1 MKIAI
6 FAETYLPYINGVVTH
21 IKILKEGLEQLGHTV
36 LIVTADP
43 DTKHHY
49 LKDNVSHCPAHRSQ
63 PLYGYGLASPA
74 SRRRLKFVED
84 FDPDIIHIHQEL
96 GIGLSG
102 IMIAKLLKKPLV
114 YTLHTMY
121 DEYLY
126 YVAPRALLPVVKK
139 ISHRYSRAIAN
150 SAHAIT
156 GPSKKC
162 QEYLQNVGVTK
173 MVNVVPNA
181 VELDQFNP
189 DNISQ
194 EVKDELRKRYQ
205 IPSDATICCF
215 VGRLGREKSVDI
227 LLDYWAKT
235 ITPADKLHLIVIGD
249 GPCIDELKEQ
259 ATKLNINSMV
269 TFTGKILH
277 EDLPTYLAACDF
289 YVTASTSD
297 TNSISMLEG
306 MATGL
311 PVLQR
316 LDRLN
321 ENQVRNGVN
330 GYVFNSA
337 EEMAEEMKKIRDKS
351 PEDLAILKKSVIES
365 VKKSGAIDLANYL
378 LTIYSGALEKQK
390 HAEQKE

>member
-6 FAETYLPYINGVVTH
+6 FTETYLPYINGVVTH
-21 IKILKEGLEQLGHTV
+21 IKILKEGLEQLGHQV
-36 LIVTADP
+36 MVVTADP
-43 DTKHHY
+43 DTRRHY
-49 LKDNVSHCPAHRSQ
+49 LKDDVLHCPAHRSQ
-63 PLYGYGLASPA
+63 RLYGYGVANPV
-74 SRRRLKFVED
+74 SRRRLKFIED
-84 FDPDIIHIHQEL
+84 FDPDIIHVHQEF

-102 IMIAKLLKKPLV
+102 IMIAKILKKPLV

-150 SAHAIT
+150 SATAIT

-194 EVKDELRKRYQ
+194 EVKDELRKRYH
-205 IPSDATICCF
+205 IPADDTICCF

-235 ITPADKLHLIVIGD
+235 LKPEDKLYLIVIGD
-249 GPCIDELKEQ
+249 GPCLDELKEQ
-259 ATKLNINSMV
+259 ATTLNIDGMV

-321 ENQVRNGVN
+321 EDQVRNGVN

-337 EEMAEEMKKIRDKS
+337 EEMAEQMKKIRDKS
-351 PEDLAILKKSVIES
+351 PEELSQLKKSVIES
-365 VKKSGAIDLANYL
+365 VRQSGAVDLANYL
-378 LTIYSGALEKQK
+378 LTIYSGALKKQQN
-390 HAEQKE
+390 AVQE

>member
-6 FAETYLPYINGVVTH
+6 FTETYLPYINGVVTH
-21 IKILKEGLEQLGHTV
+21 IKILKEGLEQLGHQV
-36 LIVTADP
+36 MVVTADP
-43 DTKHHY
+43 DTRRHY
-49 LKDNVSHCPAHRSQ
+49 LKDDVLHCPAHRSQ
-63 PLYGYGLASPA
+63 RLYGYGVANPV
-74 SRRRLKFVED
+74 SRRRLKFIED
-84 FDPDIIHIHQEL
+84 FDPDIIHVHQEF

-102 IMIAKLLKKPLV
+102 IMIAKILKKPLV

-150 SAHAIT
+150 SATAIT

-194 EVKDELRKRYQ
+194 EVKDELRKRYH
-205 IPSDATICCF
+205 IPADDTICCF

-235 ITPADKLHLIVIGD
+235 IKPEDKLHLIIIGA
-249 GPCIDELKEQ
+249 GPCLDELKEQ
-259 ATKLNINSMV
+259 ATSMNIDDMV

-316 LDRLN
+316 LDHLN

-337 EEMAEEMKKIRDKS
+337 EEMAEQMKKIRDKS
-351 PEDLAILKKSVIES
+351 PEELSQLKKSVIES
-365 VKKSGAIDLANYL
+365 VRQSGAVDLANYL
-378 LTIYSGALEKQK
+378 LTIYSGALKKQQN
-390 HAEQKE
+390 AAQE

>member
-6 FAETYLPYINGVVTH
+6 FTETYLPYINGVVTH

-36 LIVTADP
+36 LVVTADP
-43 DTKHHY
+43 DTRRHY
-49 LKDNVSHCPAHRSQ
+49 LKDDVLHCPAHRSQ
-63 PLYGYGLASPA
+63 RLYGYGLASPV
-74 SRRRLKFVED
+74 SRRRLKFIED
-84 FDPDIIHIHQEL
+84 FDPDIIHVHQEF

-102 IMIAKLLKKPLV
+102 IMIAKIMKKPLV

-150 SAHAIT
+150 SATEIT

-181 VELDQFNP
+181 VELDRFNP
-189 DNISQ
+189 DKISK
-194 EVKDELRKRYQ
+194 EVKHELRRRYQ
-205 IPSDATICCF
+205 IPEDATICCF
-215 VGRLGREKSVDI
+215 VGRLGREKSVDV

-235 ITPADKLHLIVIGD
+235 IRPEDKLHLIVIGD
-249 GPCIDELKEQ
+249 GPCIEELREQ
-259 ATKLNINSMV
+259 ATALKISDMV
-269 TFTGKILH
+269 TFAGKILH
-277 EDLPTYLAACDF
+277 EDLPAYLAACDF

-351 PEDLAILKKSVIES
+351 PEELAQLKKSVIES
-365 VKKSGAIDLANYL
+365 VRKSGAADLANFL
-378 LTIYSGALEKQK
+378 LTIYSEALKKQQT
-390 HAEQKE
+390 AVQE

>member
-6 FAETYLPYINGVVTH
+6 FTETYLPYINGVVTH

-36 LIVTADP
+36 LVVTADP
-43 DTKHHY
+43 DTRRHY
-49 LKDNVSHCPAHRSQ
+49 LKDDVLHCPAHRSQ
-63 PLYGYGLASPA
+63 RLYGYGLASPV
-74 SRRRLKFVED
+74 SRRRLKFIED
-84 FDPDIIHIHQEL
+84 FDPDIIHVHQEF

-102 IMIAKLLKKPLV
+102 IMIAKIMKKPLV

-150 SAHAIT
+150 SATEIT

-181 VELDQFNP
+181 VELDRFNP
-189 DNISQ
+189 DKISK
-194 EVKDELRKRYQ
+194 EVKDELRRRYQ
-205 IPSDATICCF
+205 IPEDATICCF
-215 VGRLGREKSVDI
+215 VGRLGREKSVDV

-235 ITPADKLHLIVIGD
+235 IRPEDKLHLIVIGD
-249 GPCIDELKEQ
+249 GPCIEELREQ
-259 ATKLNINSMV
+259 ATALKISDMV
-269 TFTGKILH
+269 TFAGKILH
-277 EDLPTYLAACDF
+277 EDLPAYLAACDF

-351 PEDLAILKKSVIES
+351 PEELAQLKKSVIES
-365 VKKSGAIDLANYL
+365 VRKSGAADLANYL
-378 LTIYSGALEKQK
+378 LTIYSEALKKQQT
-390 HAEQKE
+390 AVQE

>member
-6 FAETYLPYINGVVTH
+6 FTETYLPYINGVVTH
-21 IKILKEGLEQLGHTV
+21 IKILKEGLEQLGHQV
-36 LIVTADP
+36 MVVTADP
-43 DTKHHY
+43 DTRRHY
-49 LKDNVSHCPAHRSQ
+49 LKDDVLHCPAHRSQ
-63 PLYGYGLASPA
+63 RLYGYGVANPV
-74 SRRRLKFVED
+74 SRRRLKFIED
-84 FDPDIIHIHQEL
+84 FDPDIIHVHQEF

-102 IMIAKLLKKPLV
+102 IMIAKILKKPLV

-126 YVAPRALLPVVKK
+126 YVAPRSLLPVVKK

-150 SAHAIT
+150 SATAIT

-194 EVKDELRKRYQ
+194 EVKDELRKRYH
-205 IPSDATICCF
+205 IPADDTICCF

-235 ITPADKLHLIVIGD
+235 LKPEDKLYLIVIGD
-249 GPCIDELKEQ
+249 GPCLDELKEQ
-259 ATKLNINSMV
+259 ATTLNIDGMV

-321 ENQVRNGVN
+321 EDQVRNGVN

-337 EEMAEEMKKIRDKS
+337 EEMAEQMKKIRDKS
-351 PEDLAILKKSVIES
+351 PEELSQLKKSVIES
-365 VKKSGAIDLANYL
+365 VRQSGAVDLANYL
-378 LTIYSGALEKQK
+378 LTIYSGALKKQQN
-390 HAEQKE
+390 AVQE

>member
-49 LKDNVSHCPAHRSQ
+49 LKDNVLHCPAHRSQ
-63 PLYGYGLASPA
+63 RLYGYGLASPV

-84 FDPDIIHIHQEL
+84 FDPDIIHIHQEF

-156 GPSKKC
+156 GPSKK
-162 QEYLQNVGVTK
+162 
-173 MVNVVPNA
+173 
-181 VELDQFNP
+181 
-189 DNISQ
+189 
-194 EVKDELRKRYQ
+194 
-205 IPSDATICCF
+205 
-215 VGRLGREKSVDI
+215 
-227 LLDYWAKT
+227 
-235 ITPADKLHLIVIGD
+235 
-249 GPCIDELKEQ
+249 
-259 ATKLNINSMV
+259 
-269 TFTGKILH
+269 
-277 EDLPTYLAACDF
+277 
-289 YVTASTSD
+289 
-297 TNSISMLEG
+297 
-306 MATGL
+306 
-311 PVLQR
+311 
-316 LDRLN
+316 
-321 ENQVRNGVN
+321 
-330 GYVFNSA
+330 
-337 EEMAEEMKKIRDKS
+337 
-351 PEDLAILKKSVIES
+351 
-365 VKKSGAIDLANYL
+365 
-378 LTIYSGALEKQK
+378 
-390 HAEQKE
+390 

>member
-49 LKDNVSHCPAHRSQ
+49 LKDNVLHCPAHRSQ
-63 PLYGYGLASPA
+63 RLYGYGLASPV

-84 FDPDIIHIHQEL
+84 FDPDIIHIHQEF

-330 GYVFNSA
+330 GYVSNSA

>member
-49 LKDNVSHCPAHRSQ
+49 LKDNVLHCPAHRSQ
-63 PLYGYGLASPA
+63 RLYGYGLASPV

-84 FDPDIIHIHQEL
+84 FDPDIIHIHQEF

-289 YVTASTSD
+289 YGTASTSD
-297 TNSISMLEG
+297 TNSISMLEVR
-306 MATGL
+306 ATGL

>member
-6 FAETYLPYINGVVTH
+6 FTETYLPYINGVVTH

-43 DTKHHY
+43 DAKRHY
-49 LKDNVSHCPAHRSQ
+49 LKDDVLHCPAHRSQ
-63 PLYGYGLASPA
+63 RLYGYGLASPL
-74 SRRRLKFVED
+74 SRRRLKYIEE
-84 FDPDIIHIHQEL
+84 FDPDVIHIHQEF

-194 EVKDELRKRYQ
+194 QVKDDLRNRYH
-205 IPSDATICCF
+205 ISHDDTICCF

-235 ITPADKLHLIVIGD
+235 IVPEDKLHLIIIGD
-249 GPCIDELKEQ
+249 GPCIDELKDQ
-259 ATKLNINSMV
+259 ATRLNLNDMV

-321 ENQVRNGVN
+321 ENQVRNGIN

-351 PEDLAILKKSVIES
+351 PEELAILKKSVIES

-390 HAEQKE
+390 QSAQK